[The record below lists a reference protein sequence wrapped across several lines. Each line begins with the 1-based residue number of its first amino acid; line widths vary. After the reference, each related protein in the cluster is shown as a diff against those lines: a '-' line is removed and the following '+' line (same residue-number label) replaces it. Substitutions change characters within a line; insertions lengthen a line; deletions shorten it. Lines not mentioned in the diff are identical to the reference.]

1 MQFTTFTKATDSQ
14 QTLASKT
21 KKKTFL
27 GFVAFSFKCVILP
40 HSLSMFTIFNAQLL
54 SEQEQDLASL
64 KQFILK
70 KRPQVVVVAA
80 ECRETMSVVDDVKMC
95 IAELEQENQIPTIS
109 VEALDG
115 EVARVFMSSPRSEV
129 F

>member
-1 MQFTTFTKATDSQ
+1 MQT
-14 QTLASKT
+14 
-21 KKKTFL
+21 
-27 GFVAFSFKCVILP
+27 
-40 HSLSMFTIFNAQLL
+40 
-54 SEQEQDLASL
+54 L

-70 KRPQVVVVAA
+70 KRPQVVVVSA
-80 ECRETMSVVDDVKMC
+80 ECRETVAVVDDMKMC

-129 F
+129 HFIKLSKLLLK

>member
-1 MQFTTFTKATDSQ
+1 M
-14 QTLASKT
+14 
-21 KKKTFL
+21 
-27 GFVAFSFKCVILP
+27 
-40 HSLSMFTIFNAQLL
+40 
-54 SEQEQDLASL
+54 

-80 ECRETMSVVDDVKMC
+80 ECREAVAVVDDMKMC
-95 IAELEQENQIPTIS
+95 ISELEQENQIPSIS

-129 F
+129 CLITVQVLTR

>member
-1 MQFTTFTKATDSQ
+1 
-14 QTLASKT
+14 
-21 KKKTFL
+21 
-27 GFVAFSFKCVILP
+27 
-40 HSLSMFTIFNAQLL
+40 MFTIFNAQLL